1 MYRSLFK
8 ARVQMLRCLSLYG
21 FKSQVMAKILVKPG
35 EYRDIRDFMSSK
47 DHNDKIAETLA
58 ESVAEPVAEDA
69 LATATGHHLA
79 TCS

>member
-21 FKSQVMAKILVKPG
+21 FKSQVMAKIFVKPG

-47 DHNDKIAETLA
+47 DHNKIAQTLA
-58 ESVAEPVAEDA
+58 ESVAESVAGNA